1 LDLRSDGEIRFGGP
15 SEGVVGGERD
25 AREREKK
32 NPSRTRGGGDQ
43 REKVIFFLKKKS

>member
-15 SEGVVGGERD
+15 SKGVVGGERD

-32 NPSRTRGGGDQ
+32 IREERVVGEE
-43 REKVIFFLKKKS
+43 REKVIF